1 MHMFLRTPV
10 RACTRIPELFV
21 ACLDASTRARVSL
34 QCFQMPLAACSISLP
49 AEASKRAT
57 RSVLPCHAEDYYHVA
72 VEAREMHEAGASP

>member
-10 RACTRIPELFV
+10 RACTRIPELSA
-21 ACLDASTRARVSL
+21 ACLDASTRACVSL
-34 QCFQMPLAACSISLP
+34 PLAACSISLP